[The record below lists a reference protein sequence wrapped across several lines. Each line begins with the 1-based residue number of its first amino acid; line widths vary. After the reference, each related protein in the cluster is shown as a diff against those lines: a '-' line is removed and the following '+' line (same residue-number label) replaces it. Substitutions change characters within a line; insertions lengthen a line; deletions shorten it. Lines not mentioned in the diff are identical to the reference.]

1 MKKMKLLIG
10 FVLMTVFVGCSPRF
24 SFIKADYDGQ
34 RRPTQVGYGSSGY
47 GSSGYGSSGYGHTN
61 DRYRG
66 YGYKGFGHSRYGY
79 GRYDYRGY
87 RSRY

>member
-1 MKKMKLLIG
+1 MRKIMLFFGLVLITG
-10 FVLMTVFVGCSPRF
+10 LMSCSPRF

-34 RRPTQVGYGSSGY
+34 RRPTQVGYDSSGH
-47 GSSGYGSSGYGHTN
+47 GHSN

-66 YGYKGFGHSRYGY
+66 YDSKGFGHSRYGY
-79 GRYDYRGY
+79 ERYGYRGY

>member
-1 MKKMKLLIG
+1 MKNIKLLIV
-10 FVLMTVFVGCSPRF
+10 FVLMTVLVSCSPRF

-47 GSSGYGSSGYGHTN
+47 GHTN

-66 YGYKGFGHSRYGY
+66 YDSKGFGHSRYGY
-79 GRYDYRGY
+79 GRYGYRGY
-87 RSRY
+87 QSRY

>member
-1 MKKMKLLIG
+1 MKNIKLLFG

-47 GSSGYGSSGYGHTN
+47 GHN
-61 DRYRG
+61 E
-66 YGYKGFGHSRYGY
+66 YGYKE
-79 GRYDYRGY
+79 
-87 RSRY
+87 

>member
-1 MKKMKLLIG
+1 MKNIKLLIG
-10 FVLMTVFVGCSPRF
+10 FVLMTVFLGCSPRF

-47 GSSGYGSSGYGHTN
+47 GHSN

-66 YGYKGFGHSRYGY
+66 YDFKGFGHSRYGY
-79 GRYDYRGY
+79 GRYGYRGC
-87 RSRY
+87 RSRYLTKKR